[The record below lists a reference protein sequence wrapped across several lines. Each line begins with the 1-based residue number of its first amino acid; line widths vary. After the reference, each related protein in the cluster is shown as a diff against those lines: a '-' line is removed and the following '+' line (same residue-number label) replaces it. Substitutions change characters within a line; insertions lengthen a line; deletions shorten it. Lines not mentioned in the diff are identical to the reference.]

1 MLTIDWT
8 KEKGWEAPVIRK
20 FEDFKISPFN
30 STLHYALE
38 CFEGTKAF
46 KTDKGVRLF
55 RCDANMF
62 RMKNSMQSVTLPD
75 FDGAEL

>member
-1 MLTIDWT
+1 MLICDWSA
-8 KEKGWEAPVIRK
+8 KKGWEKPSIRK
-20 FEDFKISPFN
+20 YEDFKISPFN

-46 KTDKGVRLF
+46 RTEKGIRFF

-62 RMKNSMQSVTLPD
+62 RLKNSMASLGLPD
-75 FDGAEL
+75 FDG